1 MLSNPSQY
9 SPQSLIPQFP
19 GLQAAGLPQ
28 MTPALFGQPG
38 AYNGNAHFGNAQ
50 LGPESGH
57 AGFSQPFPLGG
68 QSGQIGGQANPF
80 LQNSF
85 PQNPSA
91 QNPFT
96 ANPFAP
102 NPHLQSQWQ
111 SPLGSNP
118 FMSSFG
124 QAGGHIPA
132 HQIVPVLGQLAQQIA
147 IQSAVA
153 QQIGIAVH
161 QLAHQLASQG
171 LQGAGYLQGGQG
183 YLQGGQGYAQGGYG
197 GLGPQ
202 GQGYTQGGY
211 GGPGPQA
218 QGWGQPWG
226 ANRPQTIQ

>member
-9 SPQSLIPQFP
+9 SPQGLVSQFP

-28 MTPALFGQPG
+28 MNPGLFGQPG

-50 LGPESGH
+50 LGPEFGQG
-57 AGFSQPFPLGG
+57 GFSQQFPPGG
-68 QSGQIGGQANPF
+68 QFGGQANPF
-80 LQNSF
+80 AQNSF
-85 PQNPSA
+85 LQTPSV
-91 QNPFT
+91 QNPF
-96 ANPFAP
+96 AVGPFGP
-102 NPHLQSQWQ
+102 NPYLQSQWQ
-111 SPLGSNP
+111 SPVGPNP
-118 FMSSFG
+118 FLSPFAG
-124 QAGGHIPA
+124 QAGAHIPA

-171 LQGAGYLQGGQG
+171 LQGPGYT
-183 YLQGGQGYAQGGYG
+183 QGGQGYAQGGYG

-202 GQGYTQGGY
+202 
-211 GGPGPQA
+211 A

-226 ANRPQTIQ
+226 VNRPQTIQ

>member
-9 SPQSLIPQFP
+9 SPQSLTPQFP
-19 GLQAAGLPQ
+19 GLQA
-28 MTPALFGQPG
+28 
-38 AYNGNAHFGNAQ
+38 AQ

-68 QSGQIGGQANPF
+68 QSGQIGGQVNPF
-80 LQNSF
+80 L
-85 PQNPSA
+85 

-102 NPHLQSQWQ
+102 NPYLQSQWQ
-111 SPLGSNP
+111 SPVGSNP

-124 QAGGHIPA
+124 QAGGHVPA

-171 LQGAGYLQGGQG
+171 LQGPGYLQGGQG
-183 YLQGGQGYAQGGYG
+183 YLQGGQGYAPGGYG

-202 GQGYTQGGY
+202 GQGFAQGGY
-211 GGPGPQA
+211 GGSGPQGQGYAQGGYGGLGPQA
-218 QGWGQPWG
+218 QGWGPSWG